1 MVLVKFSGDGAC
13 YLHDFV
19 SGCGAPPLNV
29 SGKVFWY
36 VQLFHFGF
44 LLKQPLQSVEIAH
57 NAALITG
64 CLEDTLI
71 CTTLRYVKFH
81 KNAFIKKSIL

>member
-1 MVLVKFSGDGAC
+1 MLRYVALACCDRLAGALRPSLGAPVFVHKVKKKKKKTRAVVLVKFSGDGAC

-44 LLKQPLQSVEIAH
+44 
-57 NAALITG
+57 
-64 CLEDTLI
+64 
-71 CTTLRYVKFH
+71 F
-81 KNAFIKKSIL
+81 